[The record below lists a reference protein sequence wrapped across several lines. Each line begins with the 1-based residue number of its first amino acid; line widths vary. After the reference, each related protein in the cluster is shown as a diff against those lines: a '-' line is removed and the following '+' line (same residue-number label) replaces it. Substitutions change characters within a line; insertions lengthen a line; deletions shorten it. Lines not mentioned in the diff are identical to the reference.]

1 MPSDRP
7 TYEQPDSS
15 LQAYKRTI
23 HERFAIPYAFGPNL
37 RVGEAAVAAMGAL
50 ARILLGSVLFALW
63 GVSSA
68 LVWNSM
74 ENHFWRAVITVPLVL
89 VLVASMGGLML
100 GIAALGN
107 LISPRA
113 K

>member
-1 MPSDRP
+1 VSSDRP

-15 LQAYKRTI
+15 LQAYRRTI
-23 HERFAIPYAFGPNL
+23 HDRFSIPYAFGPNL

-50 ARILLGSVLFALW
+50 ARIFLGSLLFALW

-74 ENHFWRAVITVPLVL
+74 ENHFWRAVVTVPMVL
-89 VLVASMGGLML
+89 VLLVSMGGLML

-107 LISPRA
+107 LISTRT